1 MSQTLLNIFY
11 QSHTGSWAIT
21 ILLFVISYFLLKAG
35 KNKASKIVH
44 MILRLFYVI
53 MIVSGIGTLIGY
65 SFTPVYVVKGIIA
78 LVLIYAM
85 EMILVRT
92 KKGTLGQQAMTYWI
106 LFAITLIVVV
116 LIGFGVITF

>member
-21 ILLFVISYFLLKAG
+21 ILLFVISYFLLKSG

-65 SFTPVYVVKGIIA
+65 SFVAVYAVKGIIA

-106 LFAITLIVVV
+106 LFIVTLIVVV
-116 LIGFGVITF
+116 LIGFEVITF